1 MRRKKLSDVS
11 NFAQVQGASGT
22 FVLPAHTPYE
32 RQMLREHLA
41 GRVGHLSTLTLGI
54 YGKRWI
60 ITRHNATNS
69 LCASCTRSVGRLS
82 CNQDD
87 GGCTTCIDC
96 AMRPEN
102 GNPMEDERE

>member
-1 MRRKKLSDVS
+1 MSDVS
-11 NFAQVQGASGT
+11 STAQVQGVSGT
-22 FVLPAHTPYE
+22 FVVPVCTPYE

-41 GRVGHLSTLTLGI
+41 RRVGHLSTLTLGMH
-54 YGKRWI
+54 GKRWI

-69 LCASCTRSVGRLS
+69 RCANCTRSVGRLS

-87 GGCTTCIDC
+87 GGCPTCIDC

-102 GNPMEDERE
+102 ADPMEDERE